1 MSDEHLLRLRK
12 IMQSLAT
19 RVPKIMLQRV
29 EEVYPLLKESL
40 QNFDAIK
47 VENDFLIKEKS
58 IDMKSEKVCASA
70 SSSIKEAEPKENAV
84 SIKVE
89 IDDVIEENSID
100 METDEVYR
108 PSVCSINKV
117 EPKKNDAPIKVEI
130 DDVIEENSID
140 TENDEVYTPSACSI
154 NKVEPKQNDVS
165 IKVETDDVIEENS
178 IDMETELACS
188 IKEVEPKICTI
199 LLKDVPGSSSETCN
213 WVINVKVEEDDPL
226 AIAFPA
232 VKAEP
237 GVCKGSKMSSMSPSD
252 EGPEGDGL
260 AHCADYVDSQS
271 SDIVMKNEVCRKE
284 APVYE
289 ERCDSTD
296 SSDDSASVAPSACV
310 KKRKAKAIKLKDERL
325 DLQCEWRDCDYRTGN
340 LDHFVR
346 HVSLHIPHLEVK
358 MTDDQEG
365 VYVCLWEQ
373 CGFESADSNEI
384 TRHVNFHSYHTKVKC
399 IGSNILARSKLPVCT
414 LHCAGKNVIPDL
426 PHAFECCWQ
435 TCEQTFNN
443 SQIYFNHVEAHVYCN
458 PRGRVVEGGIPCHWS
473 GCMSN
478 SVYPSI
484 WKLAEHV
491 RTHTQ
496 EKLVGCPTCGGL
508 FASRARFSY
517 HCMHQVPSEL
527 RGYQFRSKKAVNN
540 HLKCPFCDKT
550 CSCPSNLSVHIR
562 YRHLDSKP
570 FKCSS
575 CEYRAKTHHDLKVH
589 WNTHRSDPL
598 YHCKEKGCDFS
609 CRSAYGLRRH
619 CDRCH
624 AGCDQPQYCCH
635 ICDSLFQRGSLLT
648 RHLRKRHSICRPS
661 GQCRFR
667 YKQNGD
673 GLFRL
678 LTTDTET
685 MKVTQKVMVL
695 EVRQPFCINE
705 DDPLTQEAGG
715 EILSS

>member
-1 MSDEHLLRLRK
+1 MARHKGHS
-12 IMQSLAT
+12 
-19 RVPKIMLQRV
+19 
-29 EEVYPLLKESL
+29 
-40 QNFDAIK
+40 
-47 VENDFLIKEKS
+47 
-58 IDMKSEKVCASA
+58 
-70 SSSIKEAEPKENAV
+70 
-84 SIKVE
+84 
-89 IDDVIEENSID
+89 
-100 METDEVYR
+100 
-108 PSVCSINKV
+108 
-117 EPKKNDAPIKVEI
+117 
-130 DDVIEENSID
+130 
-140 TENDEVYTPSACSI
+140 
-154 NKVEPKQNDVS
+154 
-165 IKVETDDVIEENS
+165 
-178 IDMETELACS
+178 
-188 IKEVEPKICTI
+188 
-199 LLKDVPGSSSETCN
+199 KD
-213 WVINVKVEEDDPL
+213 K
-226 AIAFPA
+226 
-232 VKAEP
+232 
-237 GVCKGSKMSSMSPSD
+237 VCKGSKMSSMSPSD

-325 DLQCEWRDCDYRTGN
+325 DLQC
-340 LDHFVR
+340 
-346 HVSLHIPHLEVK
+346 
-358 MTDDQEG
+358 

-399 IGSNILARSKLPVCT
+399 IGSNILARSKLPVSDEHSADMCFTHLLKSSCDLHLIKAMECKVGREVAQLPELGDSRVMVMSSMGPGTRNDCVDEDSSSFSDRSEESDLVFQVCT

-619 CDRCH
+619 CDRGHVGDSCFITYDDMVQNVILPLEKVLCH